1 MRDRSSGPVDH
12 LVLGTSLPWLLPH
25 AIGDLQSINQ
35 IAAARPGWR
44 GRLGEAIRQLGDL
57 EHWQAFRSSFDRLTR
72 MITAAATAPDAP
84 ASISVLSGDVHHS
97 YAAQVDL
104 PGPGDDPGRGA
115 AAVHQVT
122 CSPVHNVVD
131 WFIQPGFRLGWSRT
145 IARAT
150 RRWAGRAGVPPL
162 EVSWH
167 KLTGPL
173 FGNTVATLDLDGEHA
188 QVTFLQPRSAGSMT
202 EVAEL
207 VLVDGPRAPST
218 SERTATPRADVTQPS
233 SIGRPRAE

>member
-1 MRDRSSGPVDH
+1 MGIGIPISQSKRPLPILFSSWLADINVRRELRFHRGDASVPARATRSHRPMRV
-12 LVLGTSLPWLLPH
+12 GT
-25 AIGDLQSINQ
+25 
-35 IAAARPGWR
+35 
-44 GRLGEAIRQLGDL
+44 
-57 EHWQAFRSSFDRLTR
+57 
-72 MITAAATAPDAP
+72 
-84 ASISVLSGDVHHS
+84 
-97 YAAQVDL
+97 
-104 PGPGDDPGRGA
+104 
-115 AAVHQVT
+115 
-122 CSPVHNVVD
+122 
-131 WFIQPGFRLGWSRT
+131 WSRT

-150 RRWAGRAGVPPL
+150 RWWAGRAGVPPL

-207 VLVDGPRAPST
+207 VLVDGRRAGTTRRGRAGSD
-218 SERTATPRADVTQPS
+218 ADVTHLS